1 MPIKGRVFV
10 NLGSGLWLFVFFV
23 GWLSLYDFI
32 VLLAGSKVGLVLP
45 HARPHIRGK
54 DFRKGA
60 PIYSKPPCLS
70 S

>member
-1 MPIKGRVFV
+1 MFI
-10 NLGSGLWLFVFFV
+10 NLGSGLWLLGFFCGLV
-23 GWLSLYDFI
+23 DSLYCFI
-32 VLLAGSKVGLVLP
+32 VLLAGSKVGLILP

-54 DFRKGA
+54 DFRKGP